1 MKITYSIDENDY
13 LTFQLFSASNSA
25 VLKKRRFISRL
36 VPAIAYL
43 LLAVTFFYQGNITMI
58 IAFCLLA
65 VVWYFLYPFHDK
77 NVYKRQYQKFIK
89 ENMNNKFGRP
99 ATLSFEAPMVKAKDE
114 VSETKINYSE
124 IESITEIPEMFLLK
138 LKTNQ
143 SFILP
148 KDKIENWE
156 TLNSFFESFEAN
168 EGVPFY
174 VLSNWK
180 WK

>member
-1 MKITYSIDENDY
+1 MKIAYSIDENDY
-13 LTFQLFSASNSA
+13 LTFQLYTASNSPM
-25 VLKKRRFISRL
+25 VKKRRFISRL

-43 LLAVTFFYQGNITMI
+43 LLAVTFFYKGNITMI
-58 IAFCLLA
+58 IAFSALA
-65 VVWYFLYPFHDK
+65 LVWYLFYPLHDK

-99 ATLSFEAPMVKAKDE
+99 ATLSFEAPLVKAKDE

-148 KDKIENWE
+148 KSKIENAE
-156 TLNSFFESFEAN
+156 TLNLYFKTFESN
-168 EGVPFY
+168 EGIPFY
-174 VLSNWK
+174 VQSLWK

>member
-13 LTFQLFSASNSA
+13 LTFQLYTASNSA
-25 VLKKRRFISRL
+25 LVKKRRFISRL
-36 VPAIAYL
+36 IPAIAYL
-43 LLAVTFFYQGNITMI
+43 LLAVTFFYKGNITMI
-58 IAFCLLA
+58 IAFAVLA
-65 VVWYFLYPFHDK
+65 LVWYLFYPLHDK
-77 NVYKRQYQKFIK
+77 NVYKRQYEKFIK
-89 ENMNNKFGRP
+89 ENMGNKFGRP
-99 ATLSFEAPMVKAKDE
+99 ATLSFEAPVVKAKDE

-148 KDKIENWE
+148 KNKMDQWQNLQPFFQDFSSNENI
-156 TLNSFFESFEAN
+156 
-168 EGVPFY
+168 PFY
-174 VLSNWK
+174 VLLDWK

>member
-1 MKITYSIDENDY
+1 MKISYSIDENDY
-13 LTFQLFSASNSA
+13 LTFQLYTASNSA
-25 VLKKRRFISRL
+25 LVKKRRFISRL

-43 LLAVTFFYQGNITMI
+43 LLAITFFYQGNITMI
-58 IAFCLLA
+58 IAFGALA
-65 VVWYFLYPFHDK
+65 LVWYFLYPFHDK

-99 ATLSFEAPMVKAKDE
+99 ATLSFEAPLVKAKDE

-148 KDKIENWE
+148 KDKIENLEALNPFFQNFE
-156 TLNSFFESFEAN
+156 TN

-174 VLSNWK
+174 VLSEWK